1 MLKGKRLI
9 LTWALP
15 TWASKDRNL
24 KQLLAKSDG
33 LVKILVA
40 NRVEGWLIGRP
51 DVSNDYDDDDDDVIS
66 AEMFEEDRRPW
77 FLGAVG
83 ENCLGER
90 VLGRCQGCFC
100 EDVSRNL
107 MSTVPPMAQ
116 HTQT

>member
-1 MLKGKRLI
+1 MSCIWQGLLCYGKTTI

-51 DVSNDYDDDDDDVIS
+51 DVSNEEEEEDDVKS
-66 AEMFEEDRRPW
+66 AEMFEENWSP
-77 FLGAVG
+77 
-83 ENCLGER
+83 
-90 VLGRCQGCFC
+90 
-100 EDVSRNL
+100 
-107 MSTVPPMAQ
+107 
-116 HTQT
+116 